1 MYHVTFLDQLLIL
14 LKGKCEFCGHLKL
27 HPVEI
32 SRFACKLRLIHHGML
47 KESQQ
52 LDDLLSAASAQ
63 SAPITNGTAM
73 EDDEVESESDTD
85 DFKEKMK
92 AFTRHVIKA
101 NLTKSQRSSVVEKT
115 EAIAEERRKII
126 KGFLAAIRR
135 PTSCGQ
141 CKGYV

>member
-27 HPVEI
+27 HPLEI

-52 LDDLLSAASAQ
+52 LDDLLSAASSQ
-63 SAPITNGTAM
+63 SALITNGTAM

-85 DFKEKMK
+85 DFKERMK
-92 AFTRHVIKA
+92 AFTRHVINAHLKCQ
-101 NLTKSQRSSVVEKT
+101 SSSVVEKT

>member
-14 LKGKCEFCGHLKL
+14 LKGKCEFCGHLRL
-27 HPVEI
+27 NPVEI

-52 LDDLLSAASAQ
+52 LDDLLSAATSQ
-63 SAPITNGTAM
+63 SAPMANGTAM
-73 EDDEVESESDTD
+73 EEEEEEESDTD

-92 AFTRHVIKA
+92 AFTKRVIKA
-101 NLTKSQRSSVVEKT
+101 DRMKSQRSSVLEKT
-115 EAIAEERRKII
+115 EAIADERRNII
-126 KGFLAAIRR
+126 KDFLAAVRK
-135 PTSCGQ
+135 PKSCGQ